1 MKVLPARKMA
11 IARAATT
18 AKIELLSAKPMEFN
32 QHRRQNHR
40 RHVTA
45 WWHVLNIGQM
55 QFCRETMTTHTT
67 WLGRLC
73 QEAENDLK
81 PFWIHAKQSYQPEKS
96 CMFRPVGGYGQHC
109 QHRNW
114 KVKLSL
120 ETKTLPVDSKW
131 SLGLIPFQASPLLQA
146 LSRKAQHMG
155 GTFPKG
161 PCSWI
166 NDG

>member
-11 IARAATT
+11 MARAAT
-18 AKIELLSAKPMEFN
+18 AKISSSYRQSRWNSTSTEDKIIDGMWRHDGMFWKLDRCNFVERPWQLIELGLGACVKKQRMIWSRFGFMQSNNINLRK
-32 QHRRQNHR
+32 
-40 RHVTA
+40 TA
-45 WWHVLNIGQM
+45 
-55 QFCRETMTTHTT
+55 C
-67 WLGRLC
+67 LGLL
-73 QEAENDLK
+73 E
-81 PFWIHAKQSYQPEKS
+81 
-96 CMFRPVGGYGQHC
+96 QHC
-109 QHRNW
+109 QNRNW

-131 SLGLIPFQASPLLQA
+131 SLGLIPFQACPLLQA
-146 LSRKAQHMG
+146 LSRKPQHMG